1 MSVSWMV
8 TKLCNYDILRAL
20 FTQQQSII
28 FCFFWPY
35 ASSEDDKIVFLH
47 YILKFV
53 QLLSVIIAVS
63 IPFVTI
69 WTGYIELYIQ
79 NRMTARLQKC
89 RQICI
94 FSMPLVFT
102 GIYGIYG
109 KYGGKYGIY
118 GKFNGQLSNMS
129 CSTTAKKFQIGS
141 FCFTMMT
148 SSCSLL

>member
-1 MSVSWMV
+1 MLKS
-8 TKLCNYDILRAL
+8 A
-20 FTQQQSII
+20 SIEEKT
-28 FCFFWPY
+28 FKHSPWAGADNP
-35 ASSEDDKIVFLH
+35 L
-47 YILKFV
+47 
-53 QLLSVIIAVS
+53 
-63 IPFVTI
+63 
-69 WTGYIELYIQ
+69 
-79 NRMTARLQKC
+79 ARLQKC

>member
-1 MSVSWMV
+1 MCSFIGYKCKS
-8 TKLCNYDILRAL
+8 C
-20 FTQQQSII
+20 II
-28 FCFFWPY
+28 
-35 ASSEDDKIVFLH
+35 
-47 YILKFV
+47 V
-53 QLLSVIIAVS
+53 QFS
-63 IPFVTI
+63 
-69 WTGYIELYIQ
+69 
-79 NRMTARLQKC
+79 ARLQKC

-129 CSTTAKKFQIGS
+129 CSTTAKMFQVGS